1 MVCGESSTGAL
12 KEGNAKK
19 ERTNGK
25 RARTPKLNSC
35 AENRRKIILCLET
48 NKKEAA
54 KPLYLLRYE

>member
-1 MVCGESSTGAL
+1 MVWNENRTGPLEEA
-12 KEGNAKK
+12 NATK

-25 RARTPKLNSC
+25 RARVPRLNSRD
-35 AENRRKIILCLET
+35 ENRRNSILNLET